1 MVNQTNVVNLLNLSK
16 KLYNNNK
23 ISKNILNNSVAL
35 LQKFKQAKQD
45 KNQSQMK
52 RIDTISQNKYN
63 KLKQLEKVSIKVKS
77 VAEIEKI
84 KQEQKEAREAREL
97 QKQKEEELEQR
108 NKYIAGL
115 VKKYEN
121 EYEPQLLELLPS
133 GSKTFNVESDKL
145 RIKALIRSCIKVLSG
160 QKVVLKVNNTF
171 YTLNDNNKYRLLE
184 LIEKDNIIEKAE
196 KVSDGV
202 LITEVLEVGYITVQV
217 NKEKQRII
225 ATGKDKGKTKTKSK
239 RGGAY
244 FPYFNNTD
252 IDLKRYQIFTEKEAD
267 DNVEAYNDNCLI
279 FALRNAGLE
288 EEKLKVLKLKCN
300 MREIPQ
306 CELKNIC
313 NELKIRIRIK
323 QITKHKDDQKYGSEG
338 PEYKLGLLEKH
349 YFLNEDLNVST
360 YYVKHYDELK
370 KISKQKMIDDRNI
383 LFDISK
389 PTSDELDGR
398 FDGNMKLFKKYVI
411 KKLKEYIPIDLTN
424 EINEYINGNFKS
436 YEKIKSIIE
445 NYNNVKNFI
454 NKVKTSYV
462 CNQDVMTSSYKII
475 KTMVENKDVCLKKI
489 DNCEFILNT
498 IYNDKV
504 DYIDNLEY
512 LESNCKLVEYKE
524 KKDKIDYNNIVFFDF
539 ETYVDKKD
547 NDKHKPYLV
556 CGVYNNSDK
565 VISKIGENCGLD
577 FLNELTENTLLIAH
591 NADYDF
597 RFIIKHLFAINEIS
611 RNNSFMSCEC
621 KFYNAKVKKTI
632 NIKIKDS
639 LKLINMKLSKFP
651 ECFFTKEEQK
661 TIKKEVMPYDAYC
674 EYNIKKQ
681 IIPKF
686 QAYQYIKSD
695 EDKKQFDEN
704 VKKWNIDFDES
715 YDCIQYSKNY
725 CIMDCQVLKKGYN
738 VFRNWMLEVTQLDV
752 NDIISLASLADKYL
766 IKQGCYDG
774 IFQLSGVPQQ
784 FIMKCV
790 VGGRTMCC
798 ENKKMIC
805 EEIVNDFDAVSLYP
819 SAMARLGFLK
829 GEPKVLQTIKYED
842 VKKYDGYF
850 VEIKINKVGINRK
863 FPLLSYVDENGV
875 RIFSNDMIG
884 KTVYIDKI
892 ALEDAIEYQKIEF
905 DIIKGYYFNDGF
917 NYKIAET
924 IKYLFNKRVEM
935 KKAKNPIQM
944 VYKELMNS
952 AYGKTILKNTNT
964 DYKYF
969 SKKDEFENYLDYNYN
984 YIHSYE
990 YIDGTNENMTRVKV
1004 YKPVSDHFNRPQCG
1018 VWVLS
1023 MSKRIMNEVMC
1034 LAEDLNIQINYQ
1046 DTDSMHIIDEQI
1058 KSLQEAYNKKYGKE
1072 LIGSNMGQFHSDFDL
1087 KGADN
1092 IVSKK
1097 SIYLG
1102 KKSYIDVLEGVDKEG
1117 NKVNGYHT
1125 RMKGI
1130 PEKSIEHY
1138 AKMNNME
1145 VYDVYYN
1152 LFNGSEIIFDLLCK
1166 VDEKPTECKFKK
1178 MGDKTIK
1185 SLSMFDRKVKF

>member
-23 ISKNILNNSVAL
+23 IAKNILNNSVAL

-63 KLKQLEKVSIKVKS
+63 KLKKLEKVSIKVKS

-84 KQEQKEAREAREL
+84 KQEQKEARELE
-97 QKQKEEELEQR
+97 KQKEQELEQR

-121 EYEPQLLELLPS
+121 EYEPQLLQLLPS

-196 KVSDGV
+196 KVSDGI

-225 ATGKDKGKTKTKSK
+225 PTGKDKGKTKTKSK

-252 IDLKRYQIFTEKEAD
+252 IDLKRYQIFTEKEAN
-267 DNVEAYNDNCLI
+267 DNIEAYNDNCLI

-313 NELKIRIRIK
+313 NELKIRIIIK
-323 QITKHKDDQKYGSEG
+323 QITKHKNDQKYGTEG

-349 YFLNEDLNVST
+349 YFLNEDINVST

-370 KISKQKMIDDRNI
+370 DV
-383 LFDISK
+383 
-389 PTSDELDGR
+389 E
-398 FDGNMKLFKKYVI
+398 
-411 KKLKEYIPIDLTN
+411 
-424 EINEYINGNFKS
+424 NGQT
-436 YEKIKSIIE
+436 I
-445 NYNNVKNFI
+445 I

-462 CNQDVMTSSYKII
+462 CNQNIMTSSYKII
-475 KTMVENKDVCLKKI
+475 KTMVENKDTCLKKI

-512 LESNCKLVEYKE
+512 LESNCKPVEYTE
-524 KKDKIDYNNIVFFDF
+524 KKDKIEYNNIIFFDF

-577 FLNELTENTLLIAH
+577 FLNELTQNTLLIAH
-591 NADYDF
+591 NADFDF

-621 KFYNAKVKKTI
+621 KFYNTKIKKTI

-639 LKLINMKLSKFP
+639 LKLINMKLDKFP

-704 VKKWNIDFDES
+704 VKKWNIDFDDS

-738 VFRNWMLEVTQLDV
+738 VFRNWMLEVTQLDA

-774 IFQLSGVPQQ
+774 IYQLSGVPKQ

-790 VGGRTMCC
+790 VGGRTMCS
-798 ENKKMIC
+798 ENKKDIC
-805 EEIVNDFDAVSLYP
+805 EEVVNDFDAVNLYS

-829 GEPKVLQTIKYED
+829 GKPKVLQTIKYED
-842 VKKYDGYF
+842 IKEYDGYF
-850 VEIKINKVGINRK
+850 VEIVIKKVGINRK

-875 RIFSNDMIG
+875 RMFSNDMIG

-924 IKYLFNKRVEM
+924 IKYLFNKRAEM
-935 KKAKNPIQM
+935 KKIKNPIQM

-990 YIDGTNENMTRVKV
+990 YIDGTNEKMTRVKV
-1004 YKPVSDHFNRPQCG
+1004 YKPISNHFNRPQCG

-1034 LAEDLNIQINYQ
+1034 LAEDLKIKINYQ

-1058 KSLQEAYNKKYGKE
+1058 KTLQEAYNKKYEKE
-1072 LIGSNMGQFHSDFDL
+1072 LIGSDMGQFHSDFDL

-1102 KKSYIDVLEGVDKEG
+1102 KKSYIDVLEGVDKDG
-1117 NKVNGYHT
+1117 NKVNGCHT

-1145 VYDVYYN
+1145 VYDVYYK
-1152 LFNGSEIIFDLLCK
+1152 LFLGDEIIFDLLCK
-1166 VDEKPTECKFKK
+1166 VDEKPTNCKFKK

>member
-23 ISKNILNNSVAL
+23 IAKNILNNSVAL

-63 KLKQLEKVSIKVKS
+63 KLKKLEKVSIKVKS

-84 KQEQKEAREAREL
+84 KQEQKEARELE
-97 QKQKEEELEQR
+97 KQKEQELEQR

-121 EYEPQLLELLPS
+121 EYEPQLLQLLPS

-196 KVSDGV
+196 KVSDGI
-202 LITEVLEVGYITVQV
+202 LITEVLEVGYITVQI

-225 ATGKDKGKTKTKSK
+225 PTGKDKGKTKTKSK

-252 IDLKRYQIFTEKEAD
+252 IDLKRYQIFTEKEAN
-267 DNVEAYNDNCLI
+267 DNIEAYNDNCLI

-323 QITKHKDDQKYGSEG
+323 QITKHKDDQKYGTEG

-349 YFLNEDLNVST
+349 YFLNEDINVST

-370 KISKQKMIDDRNI
+370 D
-383 LFDISK
+383 
-389 PTSDELDGR
+389 
-398 FDGNMKLFKKYVI
+398 
-411 KKLKEYIPIDLTN
+411 
-424 EINEYINGNFKS
+424 
-436 YEKIKSIIE
+436 IE
-445 NYNNVKNFI
+445 NGQTII
-454 NKVKTSYV
+454 NKVKISYV
-462 CNQDVMTSSYKII
+462 YNKDVMTSSYKII
-475 KTMVENKDVCLKKI
+475 KTMVENKDTCLKKI

-512 LESNCKLVEYKE
+512 LESNCKPVNVDEDNDNYDEGLKQLPKYHKVYE
-524 KKDKIDYNNIVFFDF
+524 DIIFFDF

-577 FLNELTENTLLIAH
+577 FLNELTQNTLLIAH

-621 KFYNAKVKKTI
+621 KFYNAKIKKTI

-704 VKKWNIDFDES
+704 VKKWNIDFDDS

-774 IFQLSGVPQQ
+774 IYQLSGVPQQ

-805 EEIVNDFDAVSLYP
+805 EQIVNDFDAVSLYP

-829 GEPKVLQTIKYED
+829 GKPKVLQTIKYED

-863 FPLLSYVDENGV
+863 FPLLSYVDQNGV
-875 RIFSNDMIG
+875 RMFSNDMVG

-935 KKAKNPIQM
+935 KKVKNPIQM

-990 YIDGTNENMTRVKV
+990 YIDGTNEKMTRVKV
-1004 YKPVSDHFNRPQCG
+1004 YKPVSNHFNRPQCG

-1058 KSLQEAYNKKYGKE
+1058 KTLQEAYNKKYGKE
-1072 LIGSNMGQFHSDFDL
+1072 LIGSDMGQFHSDFDL

-1102 KKSYIDVLEGVDKEG
+1102 KKSYIDVLEGTDKDG

-1130 PEKSIEHY
+1130 SEKSIDHY
-1138 AKMNNME
+1138 AKINNME
-1145 VYDVYYN
+1145 VYDVFYK
-1152 LFNGSEIIFDLLCK
+1152 LFLGDEIIFDLLCK

>member
-16 KLYNNNK
+16 KLYNTNK
-23 ISKNILNNSVAL
+23 INKSILNSSVAL
-35 LQKFKQAKQD
+35 LQKFKQAKQQ
-45 KNQSQMK
+45 KNQTNMK
-52 RIDTISQNKYN
+52 RIDTIASNKFN
-63 KLKQLEKVSIKVKS
+63 KLKPLESVNIKVKS
-77 VAEIEKI
+77 VSQLQQI
-84 KQEQKEAREAREL
+84 KQEQKQAREQ
-97 QKQKEEELEQR
+97 QKQIEKILKGYQ
-108 NKYIAGL
+108 KD
-115 VKKYEN
+115 YES
-121 EYEPQLLELLPS
+121 EVRQLLPS
-133 GSKTFNVESDKL
+133 GSKTFNVGNNILK
-145 RIKALIRSCIKVLSG
+145 IKALIKTCIKELVG
-160 QKVVLKVNNTF
+160 QKVILKVNNIH

-184 LIEKDNIIEKAE
+184 LIEKDNIIEQAE

-202 LITEVLEVGYITVQV
+202 LITEVLNVGQITVQV

-225 ATGKDKGKTKTKSK
+225 TTGKDKGKTKTKSK

-252 IDLKRYQIFTEKEAD
+252 IDLKRYQIFTEKDAD
-267 DNVEAYNDNCLI
+267 KNIEAYNDNCLI
-279 FALRNAGLE
+279 YALRQAGLE

-306 CELKNIC
+306 CQLKNIC
-313 NELKIRIRIK
+313 KELKIKIKIK
-323 QITKHKDDQKYGSEG
+323 QISSHSSDLVYGTEG
-338 PEYKLGLLEKH
+338 KLYSLGLLEKH
-349 YFLNEDLNVST
+349 YFLNEDINVST
-360 YYVKHYDELK
+360 FYVKHYNELKQFSEKKRIEDINILRLLSKPNYDELCQFYNGSIK
-370 KISKQKMIDDRNI
+370 
-383 LFDISK
+383 
-389 PTSDELDGR
+389 EY
-398 FDGNMKLFKKYVI
+398 KKYI
-411 KKLKEYIPIDLTN
+411 TKKLKEYIPIDLTN
-424 EINEYINGNFKS
+424 EIDNLIKEKSQS
-436 YEKIKSIIE
+436 YEKIKTIIE
-445 NYNNVKNFI
+445 EYNKPKSII
-454 NKVKTSYV
+454 NKVRTTYV
-462 CNQDVMTSSYKII
+462 YDKDIMTSSYKII
-475 KTMVENKDVCLKKI
+475 KTMIENKDICLKKI
-489 DNCEFILNT
+489 NNCEFILNT

-504 DYIDNLEY
+504 DYIDNLNY
-512 LESNCKLVEYKE
+512 LESNCKVVN
-524 KKDKIDYNNIVFFDF
+524 IDEDEDNDEGLKQLPKYHKVYDNIVFFDF
-539 ETYVDKKD
+539 ETYVDKND

-556 CGVYNNSDK
+556 CGVFNNSDK
-565 VISKIGENCGLD
+565 VICKIGDNCGLD

-597 RFIIKHLFAINEIS
+597 RFIIRHLFAINEIS

-621 KFYNAKVKKTI
+621 KFYNAKLKKTI

-661 TIKKEVMPYDAYC
+661 TIKKEVMPYDVYC
-674 EYNIKKQ
+674 EYNVKKQ

-686 QAYQYIKSD
+686 QAYQYIQND
-695 EDKKQFDEN
+695 DDKKQFDEN
-704 VKKWNIDFDES
+704 IKKWNIDFDDC

-752 NDIISLASLADKYL
+752 NDIISLASLADQYL

-774 IFQLSGVPQQ
+774 IYKLSGVPQQ
-784 FIMKCV
+784 FIMKSV
-790 VGGRTMCC
+790 VGGRTMCS

-829 GEPKVLQTIKYED
+829 GKPKVLQTTKYD
-842 VKKYDGYF
+842 DIKKYDGYF
-850 VEIKINKVGINRK
+850 VEIKIKKVGVNRK

-875 RIFSNDMIG
+875 RMFSNEMVG

-969 SKKDEFENYLDYNYN
+969 SKKEEFENYLDYNYN

-990 YIDGTNENMTRVKV
+990 YIDGTNEKMTRVKV

-1058 KSLQEAYNKKYGKE
+1058 KTLQNAYNKKYGKE
-1072 LIGSNMGQFHSDFDL
+1072 LIGSDMGQFHSDFDL

-1102 KKSYIDVLEGVDKEG
+1102 KKSYIDVLEGVDKDG
-1117 NKVNGYHT
+1117 NIVNGYHT

-1130 PEKSIEHY
+1130 SEKSMNHY
-1138 AKMNNME
+1138 AKINNME
-1145 VYDVYYN
+1145 VYDVYLK
-1152 LFNGSEIIFDLLCK
+1152 LFYGEEIIFDLLCK
-1166 VDEKPTECKFKK
+1166 VDDKPTDCKFKK

-1185 SLSMFDRKVKF
+1185 SLTIFDRKVKF

>member
-23 ISKNILNNSVAL
+23 IAKNILNNSVAL

-63 KLKQLEKVSIKVKS
+63 KLKKLEKVSIKVKS

-84 KQEQKEAREAREL
+84 KQEQKEARELE
-97 QKQKEEELEQR
+97 KQKEQELEQR

-121 EYEPQLLELLPS
+121 EYEPQLLQLLPS

-225 ATGKDKGKTKTKSK
+225 PTGKDKGKTKTKSK

-252 IDLKRYQIFTEKEAD
+252 IDLKRYQIFTEKEAN
-267 DNVEAYNDNCLI
+267 DNIEAYNDNCLI

-313 NELKIRIRIK
+313 NELKIRIIIK
-323 QITKHKDDQKYGSEG
+323 QITKHKNDQKYGTEG

-349 YFLNEDLNVST
+349 YFLNEDINVST

-370 KISKQKMIDDRNI
+370 DV
-383 LFDISK
+383 
-389 PTSDELDGR
+389 E
-398 FDGNMKLFKKYVI
+398 
-411 KKLKEYIPIDLTN
+411 
-424 EINEYINGNFKS
+424 NGQT
-436 YEKIKSIIE
+436 I
-445 NYNNVKNFI
+445 I

-462 CNQDVMTSSYKII
+462 CNQNIMTSSYKII
-475 KTMVENKDVCLKKI
+475 KTMVENKDTCLKKI

-512 LESNCKLVEYKE
+512 LESNCKPVEYTE
-524 KKDKIDYNNIVFFDF
+524 KKDKIEYNNIIFFDF

-577 FLNELTENTLLIAH
+577 FLNELTQNTLLIAH
-591 NADYDF
+591 NADFDF

-621 KFYNAKVKKTI
+621 KFYNTKIKKTI

-639 LKLINMKLSKFP
+639 LKLINMKLDKFP

-704 VKKWNIDFDES
+704 VKKWNIDFDDS

-738 VFRNWMLEVTQLDV
+738 VFRNWMLEVTQLDA

-774 IFQLSGVPQQ
+774 IYQLSGVPQQ

-790 VGGRTMCC
+790 VGGRTMCS
-798 ENKKMIC
+798 ENKKDIC
-805 EEIVNDFDAVSLYP
+805 EEVVNDFDAVSLYP

-829 GEPKVLQTIKYED
+829 GKPKVLQTIKYED
-842 VKKYDGYF
+842 IKKYDGYF
-850 VEIKINKVGINRK
+850 VEIKIKKVGINRK

-875 RIFSNDMIG
+875 RMFSNDMIG

-935 KKAKNPIQM
+935 KKIKNPIQM

-990 YIDGTNENMTRVKV
+990 YIDGTNEKMTRVKV
-1004 YKPVSDHFNRPQCG
+1004 YKPISNHFNRPQCG

-1034 LAEDLNIQINYQ
+1034 LAEDLKIKINYQ

-1058 KSLQEAYNKKYGKE
+1058 KTLQEAYNKKYEKE
-1072 LIGSNMGQFHSDFDL
+1072 LIGSDMGQFHSDFDL

-1102 KKSYIDVLEGVDKEG
+1102 KKSYIDVLEGVDKDG
-1117 NKVNGYHT
+1117 NKVNGCHT

-1145 VYDVYYN
+1145 VYDVYYK
-1152 LFNGSEIIFDLLCK
+1152 LFLGDEIIFDLLCK
-1166 VDEKPTECKFKK
+1166 VDEKPTNCKFKK